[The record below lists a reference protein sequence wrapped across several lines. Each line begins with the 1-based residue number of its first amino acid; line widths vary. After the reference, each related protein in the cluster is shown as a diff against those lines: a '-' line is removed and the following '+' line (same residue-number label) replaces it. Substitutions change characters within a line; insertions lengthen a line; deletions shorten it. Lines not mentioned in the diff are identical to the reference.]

1 MLVYQRVIGF
11 WPIPFRLTTTGWG
24 VAENRF
30 SSGRLIFKTRMKW
43 STSTGVCVGI
53 LRFKT
58 LSRQHRFAQ
67 GFVQT
72 LVPVIGRN
80 FNQTKHTVLCI
91 IWYHLTWH
99 SQKLF
104 KIARPW
110 IHSPLNFSQ
119 KTSRTLKTRPQSFGN
134 KFLDIYC
141 TIMDLHWFLHR
152 FHTHY

>member
-11 WPIPFRLTTTGWG
+11 WPIPFGLTTTSWG

-30 SSGRLIFKTRMKW
+30 FLGRLIFKTRMKW

-67 GFVQT
+67 GFFQT

-99 SQKLF
+99 SQNCSKLR
-104 KIARPW
+104 ALE
-110 IHSPLNFSQ
+110 S
-119 KTSRTLKTRPQSFGN
+119 TRPFISVRKRQNTENTSP
-134 KFLDIYC
+134 KFWEQICWY
-141 TIMDLHWFLHR
+141 WY
-152 FHTHY
+152 THIVQ